1 MFVSQTPKSLAVLI
15 YECYI
20 FPRLF
25 HLVMGKKRYF
35 CSHCNDYVSRSTRS
49 RHLKEIATT
58 SGTSYDTDNSDLESE
73 SFDSCDFEKD
83 GQDLVSGSYSPRDSE
98 GKTVMQQ

>member
-1 MFVSQTPKSLAVLI
+1 M
-15 YECYI
+15 
-20 FPRLF
+20 
-25 HLVMGKKRYF
+25 
-35 CSHCNDYVSRSTRS
+35 SRSTRS
-49 RHLKEIATT
+49 RHLKEIAAT

-98 GKTVMQQ
+98 GKTVMQLTINHTARFPHSPIHLLCIQFFV